1 MDFDF
6 TAAPAPAA
14 TEPLALDGFD
24 FGAPAEV
31 PAEATEVP
39 AEATEAAAEPAA
51 GALDM
56 MAGFQTEEV
65 TTKEEVCWKF
75 CLRAFERRR
84 CESVPT

>member
-24 FGAPAEV
+24 FGAPAAEV
-31 PAEATEVP
+31 PAEAAADASAELPAAGEPAAP
-39 AEATEAAAEPAA
+39 AEAT

-65 TTKEEVCWKF
+65 VTTEEVGWKLSAS
-75 CLRAFERRR
+75 C
-84 CESVPT
+84 

>member
-1 MDFDF
+1 MDCDF

-31 PAEATEVP
+31 PAEATE
-39 AEATEAAAEPAA
+39 AAAQPAA